1 MYVIITYDVG
11 EKRVQKVC
19 KKLKAYLDWSQNS
32 VFEGDITK
40 SKLMQCLNELKK
52 IVHSEDSIYVYMIE
66 NPKNIRKEIIG
77 EDRSLHQIM
86 F

>member
-11 EKRVQKVC
+11 EKRVHKVC
-19 KKLKAYLDWSQNS
+19 KNLKAYLDWSQNS
-32 VFEGDITK
+32 VFEGYITK

-52 IVHSEDSIYVYMIE
+52 IIRSEDSIYVYMIE
-66 NPKNIRKEIIG
+66 NPKNMRKEIIG